1 MAVLLSSFKNRT
13 ITLIINE
20 DTRREFIMAKPVV
33 GILMGSDSDLPIM
46 QEAAAMLQEFGIEY
60 EMTIASAHRTPKKV
74 LEYSQSAEKRGL
86 KVIIAGAGWAAHL
99 AGFVASQTTLP
110 VIGVPI
116 DSSPLKGIDALLSV
130 VQMPGGVPVA
140 TMSLGKPGAK
150 NAGVFAAQI
159 IGIGDVKIANRLK
172 VYKVEMER
180 DVEEKSK
187 RLVAISAVVTPL
199 RETPHAE
206 PGAAP
211 AKKKPRRRRWKK
223 KPGGTAPV
231 QEPAS

>member
-1 MAVLLSSFKNRT
+1 
-13 ITLIINE
+13 
-20 DTRREFIMAKPVV
+20 MAKPVV

-74 LEYSQSAEKRGL
+74 LEYSQGAEKRGL

-116 DSSPLKGIDALLSV
+116 DSSPLKGLDALLSV
-130 VQMPGGVPVA
+130 AQMPGGVPVA
-140 TMSLGKPGAK
+140 TMSLGKSGAK

-159 IGIGDVKIANRLK
+159 IGVSDVKIANRLK

-180 DVEEKSK
+180 DVEEKAK
-187 RLVAISAVVTPL
+187 RLVAISSVVVPL
-199 RETPHAE
+199 RETALAE
-206 PGAAP
+206 TGAAL

-223 KPGGTAPV
+223 KTGGTAPA
-231 QEPAS
+231 QGPAT

>member
-1 MAVLLSSFKNRT
+1 
-13 ITLIINE
+13 
-20 DTRREFIMAKPVV
+20 MAKPVV

-74 LEYSQSAEKRGL
+74 LEYGQSAEKRGL
-86 KVIIAGAGWAAHL
+86 RVIIAGAGWAAHL

-116 DSSPLKGIDALLSV
+116 DSSPLKGIDALLSTA
-130 VQMPGGVPVA
+130 QMPGGVPVA
-140 TMSLGKPGAK
+140 TMSLGKAGAK

-159 IGIGDVKIANRLK
+159 IGVSDVKIANRLK

-180 DVEEKSK
+180 EVEEKSK
-187 RLVAISAVVTPL
+187 RLVVMSSIMTPL
-199 RETPHAE
+199 KEVAV
-206 PGAAP
+206 AAAPAPVP
-211 AKKKPRRRRWKK
+211 AKKKPRHRRRGKK
-223 KPGGTAPV
+223 KIGGAAPG
-231 QEPAS
+231 QEPVS